1 MTTAAWITMLKN
13 ELNAGRPIFY
23 SGQGSGGGHAWVC
36 DGWDASNKMHFN
48 WGWGGS
54 GPDGYYS
61 VDAIAPPVLGVG
73 GGGGNFNSSQ
83 QVIIGIQPD
92 TYPTGTGNIKMQS
105 HLNSTNNSAMQY
117 KGGLTYTA
125 KILNENTTAF
135 TGDFCVQVFDTA
147 NLMLGTIQTLTGVN
161 IPANDSSSLLTFTTS
176 GLAGMIPMNYYH
188 MQVMFRNSS
197 SAVWTPVANNGTKF
211 YNYNAMAVMNDNSIS
226 LYDSLRVGAHT
237 RASGLPLTLTTKVAN
252 FGSSN
257 FSGTVQASLININTG
272 ASYLLQAYTGQ
283 TINSLKF
290 KDYTFTYGSVS
301 VPGGIYVLAVQHIPT
316 SGSLTTTGCQLPLE
330 NPILMTF
337 YGGVDVNEPL
347 PVVEKVNVFPNP
359 ATDVLNILTPGV
371 VASEIRIIDVQG
383 REMQRVVPDANQ
395 TFLNIPIGNYPNG
408 IYFVQVRTGEETV
421 IKKIVVAK

>member
-1 MTTAAWITMLKN
+1 
-13 ELNAGRPIFY
+13 
-23 SGQGSGGGHAWVC
+23 
-36 DGWDASNKMHFN
+36 
-48 WGWGGS
+48 
-54 GPDGYYS
+54 
-61 VDAIAPPVLGVG
+61 
-73 GGGGNFNSSQ
+73 
-83 QVIIGIQPD
+83 
-92 TYPTGTGNIKMQS
+92 
-105 HLNSTNNSAMQY
+105 
-117 KGGLTYTA
+117 
-125 KILNENTTAF
+125 
-135 TGDFCVQVFDTA
+135 
-147 NLMLGTIQTLTGVN
+147 
-161 IPANDSSSLLTFTTS
+161 
-176 GLAGMIPMNYYH
+176 MIPMNYYH